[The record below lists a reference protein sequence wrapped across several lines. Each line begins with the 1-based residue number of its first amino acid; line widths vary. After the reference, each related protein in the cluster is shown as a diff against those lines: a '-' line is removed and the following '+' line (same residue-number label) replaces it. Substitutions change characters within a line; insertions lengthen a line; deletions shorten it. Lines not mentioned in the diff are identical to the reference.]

1 MYILVCTY
9 VVILTSYN
17 IMYVERA
24 SEIFVLSVYHR
35 LYMLIGLQALVRMR
49 DDVCAVYSS
58 DHKMYIYPQRRVGY
72 RLIHQ
77 LRMRAGCVV
86 PNVRHLDGRID
97 SNRTVAVARPAS
109 TRHWSTTR
117 AKTKCG
123 FMFYRDTS
131 YCIVLQ
137 QCTASCYSVPYV
149 SSTLYRPSKSFAN
162 VSYIIIQFYYDRPI
176 KYCYVLR
183 VGNNNN
189 KLITFCPS

>member
-1 MYILVCTY
+1 MTCVLCIVPTTKCIYILRDGSDTDLFINCGCE
-9 VVILTSYN
+9 LGASSL
-17 IMYVERA
+17 MYGIQMEGQTQIVPQPPRA
-24 SEIFVLSVYHR
+24 R
-35 LYMLIGLQALVRMR
+35 QALGIGPQKR
-49 DDVCAVYSS
+49 A
-58 DHKMYIYPQRRVGY
+58 IY
-72 RLIHQ
+72 
-77 LRMRAGCVV
+77 
-86 PNVRHLDGRID
+86 
-97 SNRTVAVARPAS
+97 
-109 TRHWSTTR
+109 
-117 AKTKCG
+117 TKCG

-176 KYCYVLR
+176 KYCYFLR